1 MRWTAADEA
10 RHDDAPGIESW
21 GFEFGAGRSTG
32 RIRLTLDVARG
43 RAGFLADFL
52 LPGAGRLVVADE
64 HVPVPR
70 WEAGLDIRTDGLWAS
85 VYCETPFEHWSLG
98 LEAFGLRLG
107 ASPVAEAG
115 EAPVAAVDEVDEAV
129 GAWDDLVGERLAMGF
144 DLEWELRGP
153 PEPLSDGGG
162 YAQVGVLF
170 GEVLVARD
178 RIEIDGPAVRDH
190 WWGGAPGVRND
201 PTERLAT

>member
-1 MRWTAADEA
+1 VRWNPADEG

-21 GFEFGAGRSTG
+21 GFEFGGPQATG
-32 RIRLTLDVARG
+32 RVRLTLDVAHG
-43 RAGFLADFL
+43 RAGFVADLLLAR
-52 LPGAGRLVVADE
+52 PGRIVVADE
-64 HVPVPR
+64 SVALPR
-70 WEAGLDIRTDGLWAS
+70 PQAGLEIRADGLWAS
-85 VYCETPFEHWSLG
+85 LCCETPFEHWSLG
-98 LEAFGLRLG
+98 LEAFGLRLDPG
-107 ASPVAEAG
+107 PVVETADADD
-115 EAPVAAVDEVDEAV
+115 ADEVDAAA
-129 GAWDDLVGERLAMGF
+129 GAWDELVGERLALGF

-170 GEVLVARD
+170 GEVLVERD

-201 PTERLAT
+201 PAERLAT